1 MRWLVS
7 LFFLFSSLTATGQ
20 QDSAS
25 YTYRDLLNST
35 NEIFISD
42 SISINNNQ
50 WHLNLMDTTVVKN
63 WFPHL
68 LPATLNNR
76 LKNRN
81 YYLAG
86 KITTN
91 NSFDLVI
98 VLEEKKKADSSTSQ
112 VVYLITNK
120 KDGTYIASLEI
131 VVTGTRKKSNFIT
144 SSWLY
149 KDYSVVQ
156 NSKIIINQHT
166 IADLKLYRINT
177 TGRFILSA
185 NY

>member
-7 LFFLFSSLTATGQ
+7 LYLFFSSITATAQ
-20 QDSAS
+20 EDTAS
-25 YTYRDLLNST
+25 YTYLLNST
-35 NEIFISD
+35 NEVFVTD

-50 WHLNLMDTTVVKN
+50 WQLKLLDTTTVKN

-68 LPATLNNR
+68 LPSTANNR

-91 NSFDLVI
+91 NSFDLLI
-98 VLEEKKKADSSTSQ
+98 ILEEKKKADSSTSQ

-120 KDGTYIASLEI
+120 KDGSYIASLEI
-131 VVTGTRKKSNFIT
+131 LVTAVRKKSNFIT

-149 KDYSVVQ
+149 KDYTVVQ

-166 IADLKLYRINT
+166 IADLKHYRINT
-177 TGRFILSA
+177 AGRFILSA